1 MADDSTTP
9 AALTGDQVPRRVTGA
24 VQAEVDGELI
34 LLSPK
39 DFAYFGATGTGS
51 PVWDLVDGERSVDD
65 IVAELEGTFEAEP
78 GAIRKDTV
86 EFLDALIAA
95 GLIEV

>member
-1 MADDSTTP
+1 MSD
-9 AALTGDQVPRRVTGA
+9 AAAPQASIQGHDIPKRATGA

-39 DFAYFGATGTGS
+39 DFAYFGASGAGS
-51 PVWDLVDGERSVDD
+51 PVWDLIDGERTVDA
-65 IVAELEGTFEAEP
+65 IVAELEGRFEAEP
-78 GAIRKDTV
+78 GVVRQDTV
-86 EFLDALIAA
+86 EFLEVLVAA